1 MENKLVLLL
10 CLHAFNNS
18 MKTCTKKCTLFFML
32 YVRLAIPI
40 SEWKVQTTEMLL
52 LKNIE
57 FSVFLQ
63 GTTTATTTNLTNH
76 NLYEGMF
83 AELDSN
89 LIRMM
94 IIKKYVIYFD

>member
-1 MENKLVLLL
+1 ME
-10 CLHAFNNS
+10 
-18 MKTCTKKCTLFFML
+18 KT
-32 YVRLAIPI
+32 I
-40 SEWKVQTTEMLL
+40 EMVL

-63 GTTTATTTNLTNH
+63 DTTTATTTKLT

-89 LIRMM
+89 FICKM
-94 IIKKYVIYFD
+94 IIINI

>member
-1 MENKLVLLL
+1 MENKLVVLS
-10 CLHAFNNS
+10 CLHAFNSVKNL
-18 MKTCTKKCTLFFML
+18 TKKCTLFLFMH
-32 YVRLAIPI
+32 YVRLEIPI
-40 SEWKVQTTEMLL
+40 SEWKVQTTKMLL

-83 AELDSN
+83 AELDLN
-89 LIRMM
+89 FI
-94 IIKKYVIYFD
+94 

>member
-1 MENKLVLLL
+1 
-10 CLHAFNNS
+10 
-18 MKTCTKKCTLFFML
+18 
-32 YVRLAIPI
+32 
-40 SEWKVQTTEMLL
+40 MLL

-94 IIKKYVIYFD
+94 IIKKCYIFWLRILLDGALQTTWAHNTTSVIV